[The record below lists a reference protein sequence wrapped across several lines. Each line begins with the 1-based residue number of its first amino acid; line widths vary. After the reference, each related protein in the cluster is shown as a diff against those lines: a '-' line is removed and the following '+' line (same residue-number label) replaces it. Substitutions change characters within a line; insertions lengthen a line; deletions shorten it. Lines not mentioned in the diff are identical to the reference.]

1 MAVTELVVEARA
13 KINLALAVTGRRDDG
28 YHLLDT
34 LMASVSVSD
43 TLRLRLTGGGV
54 TLRVRGDAPA
64 DRSNLALRAARLL
77 EPLGGGRGVSM
88 ELIKSIPAG
97 AGMGGGSA
105 DAAAALA
112 GLNRLWNLGLSCG
125 DLRARA
131 LGLGAD
137 VPFMLEGGLARC
149 RGVGE
154 RVAPLPF
161 RLLHLVLVMGPT
173 PLSTDRVYEAFDAMS
188 GGAEENTGAI
198 EAAEAALRR
207 RDTAALAGLL
217 GNALERPAGRLGLDV
232 EAVRRDI
239 LDSGALAARMT
250 GSGAA
255 FFGIYAGPA
264 EADAARERLAV
275 RYPYCRTA
283 VTRPEGLAFSR

>member
-1 MAVTELVVEARA
+1 
-13 KINLALAVTGRRDDG
+13 
-28 YHLLDT
+28 
-34 LMASVSVSD
+34 
-43 TLRLRLTGGGV
+43 
-54 TLRVRGDAPA
+54 
-64 DRSNLALRAARLL
+64 
-77 EPLGGGRGVSM
+77 M

-105 DAAAALA
+105 DARRRWQVSTGYGISACPAAIFARGRLGWAPTCPSCWRA
-112 GLNRLWNLGLSCG
+112 GWLV
-125 DLRARA
+125 A
-131 LGLGAD
+131 
-137 VPFMLEGGLARC
+137 EG
-149 RGVGE
+149 GE

-232 EAVRRDI
+232 EAVSPGHFGQRRAGRAD
-239 LDSGALAARMT
+239 D

-255 FFGIYAGPA
+255 FFRRLCGPA

-283 VTRPEGLAFSR
+283 VTRPEGLAFSG